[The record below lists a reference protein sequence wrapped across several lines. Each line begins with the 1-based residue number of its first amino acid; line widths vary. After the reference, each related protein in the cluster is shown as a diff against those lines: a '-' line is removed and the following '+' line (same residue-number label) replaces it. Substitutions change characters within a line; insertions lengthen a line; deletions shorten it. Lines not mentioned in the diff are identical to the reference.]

1 MVTVPNW
8 IEAVELA
15 DATPHHPAQP
25 APSMRCVRYCTGFLV
40 AYAFAFWITI
50 AALMVL
56 EGRSAAAN
64 QPAKSEDSFTQAT
77 SATILVY
84 HRFGLTVPDL
94 MTVRTSVFEYQMRF
108 LRENGYTVVPLRDIV
123 NFVMGRGQLPP
134 QAVAITVDDGHRT
147 VFSEIRPI
155 VQRYRI
161 PVTLFV
167 YPSAISN
174 AAYAMTWAQLQELK
188 STGLFEIQSH
198 TYWHPNFHTEK
209 TRRSADDYR
218 EFIAWQLSRSRE
230 ALEDRL
236 TGNVDL
242 LAWPYGIYDDELIS
256 AARKAGYVAGFTL
269 ERRQAKRTDNV
280 MAIPRSIVSD
290 IDQGKAFEVLLNR
303 QADIAPSLV
312 VKHTSVRRSKP
323 QN

>member
-1 MVTVPNW
+1 MVTVPTW
-8 IEAVELA
+8 IEAVEA

-25 APSMRCVRYCTGFLV
+25 AHGMRCARYCAGFLV
-40 AYAFAFWITI
+40 AYAFAFLISM

-56 EGRSAAAN
+56 EVRSAAAS

-84 HRFGLTVPDL
+84 HRFGPTVPDP
-94 MTVRTSVFEYQMRF
+94 MTVRTSVFEYQVHF

-147 VFSEIRPI
+147 VFSAMRP
-155 VQRYRI
+155 VVLRYRI
-161 PVTLFV
+161 PVTLFI
-167 YPSAISN
+167 YPSAISH
-174 AAYAMTWAQLQELK
+174 APYAMTWAQLQELK

-209 TRRSADDYR
+209 TRRPADDYR
-218 EFIAWQLSRSRE
+218 EFIAWQLSRSRK
-230 ALEDRL
+230 ALENRL
-236 TGNVDL
+236 TGSINL

-256 AARKAGYVAGFTL
+256 AARTAGYVAGFTL

-280 MAIPRSIVSD
+280 MAIPRFIVSD
-290 IDQGKAFEVLLNR
+290 SDQGKAFEVLLNR
-303 QADIAPSLV
+303 EADIATSLG
-312 VKHTSVRRSKP
+312 VKHTSARRSKP
-323 QN
+323 QY